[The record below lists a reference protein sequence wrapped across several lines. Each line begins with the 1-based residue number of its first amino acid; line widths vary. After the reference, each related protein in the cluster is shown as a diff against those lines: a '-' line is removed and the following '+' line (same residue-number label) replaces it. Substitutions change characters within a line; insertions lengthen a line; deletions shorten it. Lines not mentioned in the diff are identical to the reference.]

1 MKKFLFIALGMA
13 ALFSQ
18 AGVAGTKT
26 LVDYGVVQ
34 ESHIISTPHQRQ
46 PLRTLAAGTLGGVVG
61 HQFGNGNGKGQTAM
75 TAAGALAGA
84 GASRYHQDRQQGAQQ
99 VELLIKISSGQV
111 IQVLQGYDG
120 RLIFNKGDKVRILTS
135 GNDTRVDKS
144 V

>member
-61 HQFGNGNGKGQTAM
+61 HQFGNGKGQTAM

-84 GASRYHQDRQQGAQQ
+84 GASRYHQDRQQ
-99 VELLIKISSGQV
+99 VELLIKTSSGQV

>member
-34 ESHIISTPHQRQ
+34 ESHIISAPHQHQ

-61 HQFGNGNGKGQTAM
+61 HQFGNGKGQTAM

-99 VELLIKISSGQV
+99 VELLIKTSSGQL
-111 IQVLQGYDG
+111 IQVLQGNDG
-120 RLIFNKGDKVRILTS
+120 QLVFNKGDKVRILTS

>member
-1 MKKFLFIALGMA
+1 M
-13 ALFSQ
+13 
-18 AGVAGTKT
+18 
-26 LVDYGVVQ
+26 
-34 ESHIISTPHQRQ
+34 
-46 PLRTLAAGTLGGVVG
+46 VG
-61 HQFGNGNGKGQTAM
+61 HQFGNGKGQTAM

-84 GASRYHQDRQQGAQQ
+84 GASRYHQDRQQGALQ
-99 VELLIKISSGQV
+99 VELLIKTSSGQV

>member
-61 HQFGNGNGKGQTAM
+61 HQFGNGKGQTAM

-84 GASRYHQDRQQGAQQ
+84 GASRAQQ
-99 VELLIKISSGQV
+99 VELLIKTNSGQV

>member
-61 HQFGNGNGKGQTAM
+61 HQFGNGKGQTAM
-75 TAAGALAGA
+75 TAADALAGA

-99 VELLIKISSGQV
+99 VELLIKTSSGQV

>member
-61 HQFGNGNGKGQTAM
+61 HQFGNGKGQTAM

-99 VELLIKISSGQV
+99 VELLIKTSSGQV
-111 IQVLQGYDG
+111 IQVLQGYDD

>member
-61 HQFGNGNGKGQTAM
+61 HQFGNGKGQTAM

-99 VELLIKISSGQV
+99 VELLIKTSSGQV
-111 IQVLQGYDG
+111 IQVLQGYDD

-135 GNDTRVDKS
+135 GNDTRVDNS

>member
-61 HQFGNGNGKGQTAM
+61 HQFGNGKGQTAM

-111 IQVLQGYDG
+111 IQVLQGYDD

>member
-1 MKKFLFIALGMA
+1 MKKFLFIALGMT

-34 ESHIISTPHQRQ
+34 ESHIISSPHQRQ

-61 HQFGNGNGKGQTAM
+61 HQFGNGKGQTAM

-84 GASRYHQDRQQGAQQ
+84 GASRYHQGRQQGAQQ
-99 VELLIKISSGQV
+99 VELLIKTNGGQV
-111 IQVLQGYDG
+111 IQVLQGYDS
-120 RLIFNKGDKVRILTS
+120 RLVFNKGDKVRILTS